1 MKTGPD
7 QCNCI
12 RLPLE
17 ASRMSQIMNPLGLYV
32 IFTSP
37 KLNENTG
44 SFEEGQNVLN
54 LIFLVLFL
62 GFA

>member
-1 MKTGPD
+1 M
-7 QCNCI
+7 N
-12 RLPLE
+12 
-17 ASRMSQIMNPLGLYV
+17 QIMNPLGLYV